1 MPERLRGLTRNQIG
15 SACAGSSPALSVF
28 PLLSR
33 SGAARHCFLTYWTDV
48 IQKWCRYLV
57 SMIMKLHVKLSKRY
71 DDSVASVIH
80 DHQRA
85 AVFASVCSA
94 CHLGGY
100 NAVRAEKTLQLDVLK
115 ENNMFAADAIEYQV
129 TNGKNNMPAF
139 GGRLTDDEI
148 TDVAYYVIY
157 QSQAGWNKQPLY
169 TKYPSK
175 YVPEALMK
183 AYYGTGKL
191 K

>member
-1 MPERLRGLTRNQIG
+1 MPAAAASAPRVHAANLIAAMVLSASLLANPLAAHARTLTKAPNTE
-15 SACAGSSPALSVF
+15 AGA
-28 PLLSR
+28 
-33 SGAARHCFLTYWTDV
+33 
-48 IQKWCRYLV
+48 K
-57 SMIMKLHVKLSKRY
+57 
-71 DDSVASVIH
+71 
-80 DHQRA
+80 
-85 AVFASVCSA
+85 VFASVCSA